1 MEERCE
7 PNSLSRRRFLT
18 AALGGAALLGAAP
31 LLAACGG
38 AGVAAAAPTG
48 PPRRGGTLRVGVTG
62 GGASDTL
69 DPHIPVANPDIARVL
84 NLYEPLLLRDH
95 DYRLQMLVAESL
107 TSSPDARTWT
117 AVLREGVRFHD
128 GRAVTPADVVATFKR
143 ITDPK
148 DPKSGAASLT
158 MLGQV
163 VPTGERTV
171 EFRLTEPN
179 SGFDDLLGQYSLG
192 IVPADFDVKR
202 PIGTG
207 PFRLKEFTAG
217 LQSTFVRNEHY
228 WRPGQPYLDELVL
241 INFAED
247 DARINAL
254 LSSQVDAIDQVP
266 VALIDVLRSDPR
278 MRVLRSATGT
288 WLPFTMRVDRPPFD
302 DVRVR
307 QALRLVVDRD
317 QMINQVLS
325 GQGRPGNDLYAP
337 FDPAYDSQLPQR
349 RQDIPAAKRLLA
361 EAGHENL
368 DIELVTAPIQA
379 GAVEA
384 AQVFQQQAKA
394 AGVTVR
400 IRKVDTTTFYGENYL
415 SWDFA
420 QDFWYTR
427 NYLPQVA
434 NGSLPKSPYNETH
447 WQDPQ
452 FTDLV
457 TRASAAVDTA
467 ARTAL
472 LHQAQRIE
480 YERGGLIVWGFVD
493 QVDAHQVYVAGLVPD
508 RTGISLSGYQFRE
521 AWLGTAPAA
530 TGK

>member
-1 MEERCE
+1 MEARCK
-7 PNSLSRRRFLT
+7 PTNVSRRRFLT
-18 AALGGAALLGAAP
+18 TALAGAALAGTAP
-31 LLAACGG
+31 LLAACGST
-38 AGVAAAAPTG
+38 VAAAVPSG
-48 PPRRGGTLRVGVTG
+48 PPKRGGTLRVGVTG

-69 DPHIPVANPDIARVL
+69 DPHIPATNPDIARVL

-107 TSSPDARTWT
+107 KPSPDARTWT
-117 AVLREGVRFHD
+117 AVLRSGIRFHD
-128 GRAVTPADVVATFKR
+128 GRPVTPADVVATFRR

-148 DPKSGAASLT
+148 DPKSGAAGLT
-158 MLGQV
+158 MLGEV
-163 VPTGERTV
+163 VATGDRTV
-171 EFRLTEPN
+171 EFRLTSPN

-207 PFRLKEFTAG
+207 PFKADTFTAG

-228 WRPGQPYLDELVL
+228 WRPGQPYLDRLSL
-241 INFAED
+241 INFADD

-266 VALIDVLRSDPR
+266 VALVDVLRSDPR
-278 MRVLRSATGT
+278 IQVLRSETGT

-307 QALRLVVDRD
+307 QALRLVVDRE

-325 GQGRPGNDLYAP
+325 GQGRVGNDLYAP
-337 FDPAYDSQLPQR
+337 LDPAYNRQLPQR
-349 RQDIPAAKRLLA
+349 KQNIAEAKRLLA
-361 EAGHENL
+361 EAGKPNL

-394 AGVTVR
+394 AGVNVR
-400 IRKVDTTTFYGENYL
+400 IRKIDTTTFYGENYL

-434 NGSLPKSPYNETH
+434 SGALPKAPYNETH
-447 WQDPQ
+447 WNDPE

-457 TRASAAVDTA
+457 TRASATVDPK
-467 ARTAL
+467 ARTEL
-472 LHQAQRIE
+472 LHRAQQIE

-493 QVDAHQVYVAGLVPD
+493 QVDAYQSYVAGFVPD
-508 RTGISLSGYQFRE
+508 RTGISLSGYQFRQV
-521 AWLGTAPAA
+521 WLGTAEGGAA
-530 TGK
+530 

>member
-1 MEERCE
+1 MEARCK
-7 PNSLSRRRFLT
+7 PTNVSRRRFLT
-18 AALGGAALLGAAP
+18 TALAGAALAGAAP
-31 LLAACGG
+31 LLAACGST
-38 AGVAAAAPTG
+38 VAAAVPSG
-48 PPRRGGTLRVGVTG
+48 PPKRGGTLRVGVTG

-69 DPHIPVANPDIARVL
+69 DPHIPATNPDIARVL

-107 TSSPDARTWT
+107 KPSPDARTWT
-117 AVLREGVRFHD
+117 AVLRSGIRFHD
-128 GRAVTPADVVATFKR
+128 GRPVTPADVVATFRR

-148 DPKSGAASLT
+148 DPKSGAAGLT
-158 MLGQV
+158 MLGEV
-163 VPTGERTV
+163 AATGDRTV
-171 EFRLTEPN
+171 EFRLTSPN

-207 PFRLKEFTAG
+207 PFKADTFTAG

-228 WRPGQPYLDELVL
+228 WRPGQPYLDRLSL
-241 INFAED
+241 INFADD

-266 VALIDVLRSDPR
+266 VALVDVLRSDPR
-278 MRVLRSATGT
+278 IQVLRSETGT

-307 QALRLVVDRD
+307 QALRLVVDRE

-325 GQGRPGNDLYAP
+325 GQGRVGNDLYAP
-337 FDPAYDSQLPQR
+337 FDPAYNRQLPQR
-349 RQDIPAAKRLLA
+349 KQNIAEAKRLLA
-361 EAGHENL
+361 EAGKPNL

-394 AGVTVR
+394 AGVNVR
-400 IRKVDTTTFYGENYL
+400 IRKIDTTTFYGENYL

-434 NGSLPKSPYNETH
+434 SGALPKAPYNETH
-447 WQDPQ
+447 WNDPE

-457 TRASAAVDTA
+457 TRASATVDPK
-467 ARTAL
+467 ARTEL
-472 LHQAQRIE
+472 LHRAQRIE

-493 QVDAHQVYVAGLVPD
+493 QVDAYQSYVAGFVPD
-508 RTGISLSGYQFRE
+508 RTGISLSGYQFRQV
-521 AWLGTAPAA
+521 WLGTAEGGAA
-530 TGK
+530 